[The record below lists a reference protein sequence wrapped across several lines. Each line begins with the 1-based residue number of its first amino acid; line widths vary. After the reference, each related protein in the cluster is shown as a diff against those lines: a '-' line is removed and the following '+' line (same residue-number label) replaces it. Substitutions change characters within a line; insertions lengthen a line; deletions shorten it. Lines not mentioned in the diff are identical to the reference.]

1 MSFIPLCENL
11 FAEKYQQSYEQQ
23 QYIQDDRYQDCE
35 SNLGKDFMPLRMVD
49 DDADDVDEH
58 GADEAAQSYQQLGF
72 HPLA

>member
-11 FAEKYQQSYEQQ
+11 FAEKYQQPYEQQ
-23 QYIQDDRYQDCE
+23 QYIQDDRYQDCKAY
-35 SNLGKDFMPLRMVD
+35 LGKDFVPLRMVD

-58 GADEAAQSYQQLGF
+58 GADEAAQRNQQLSF